1 MISHVTLK
9 NFKKVKKFDSD
20 LDKIN
25 ILVGANNS
33 GKSSVLQGIQ
43 FTIMAEVAKKY
54 LNRNS
59 TVPQEKLFYSPSAD
73 FTVLRHG
80 SPYTNYSG
88 NTSELILVDDSENK
102 ESFSITLN
110 KGRNYGNIS
119 ISVNGYNKF
128 RQTVTSFNNL
138 YSTYT
143 PGLSGVSLKEKIV
156 GKAVLR
162 NAAANGDANLYLRN
176 IIYYVAQ
183 EGKLQELNNL
193 IKQVFVN
200 TQLNVDFNPD
210 NDIDILVEVN
220 SSGHVIPIELCG
232 TGLLQAI
239 QIMAYS
245 IYFKPKLLLLDE
257 PDEHLHPNNQLLL
270 CNALK
275 LLSDEYDLQII
286 LSTHSRHM
294 IAAMEGFAKY
304 IWMKNGAI
312 CEEKIEPSYYNL
324 LFDLGALDTFDDV
337 IKGKYRNVVLTE
349 DTNISYMETL
359 LKANKIDLSK
369 VLIYSYKT
377 SGQIDSAILVGCFIK
392 KSSLNCNVIIHRDR
406 DFMTDE
412 EVSIVTNKIIDNDL
426 TPWITVFSDIE
437 AYFTTPQHLANITGK
452 EQFEIMSWIN
462 KLLKDNHVEIQTD
475 FVHKRDEIKQK
486 FYRDGKL
493 KGKDSIA
500 FPDTVALLG
509 KDVPTNTKNVKG
521 KFLLKKLNGDRI
533 NFLGKEVKLDVESNA
548 LEDKTIQDIFM

>member
-1 MISHVTLK
+1 MISHLTLK
-9 NFKKVKKFDSD
+9 NFKKVIKFDSD
-20 LDKIN
+20 LDRIN

-43 FTIMAEVAKKY
+43 FTIMAEVARKY
-54 LNRNS
+54 LNRNT

-88 NTSELILVDDSENK
+88 NTSELTLVDDSENK

-128 RQTVTSFNNL
+128 RQTVTSSNNL

-143 PGLSGVSLKEKIV
+143 PGLSGVSLKEKMV

-220 SSGHVIPIELCG
+220 SSGHLIPIELCG

-257 PDEHLHPNNQLLL
+257 PDEHLHPNNQHLL
-270 CNALK
+270 CKALK
-275 LLSDEYDLQII
+275 LLTDEYDLQII

-294 IAAMEGFAKY
+294 IAAMEGFAKL

-349 DTNISYMETL
+349 DTDTSYMETL

-392 KSSLNCNVIIHRDR
+392 KSSPNCNVVIHRDR
-406 DFMTDE
+406 DFMSDE
-412 EVSIVTNKIIDNDL
+412 EVSIVTKKITDNDL
-426 TPWITVFSDIE
+426 TPWITAFSDIE
-437 AYFTTPQHLANITGK
+437 AYFTTIQHLANITEK
-452 EQFEIMSWIN
+452 DQVEIMSWIN

-475 FVHKRDEIKQK
+475 FIHKRDEIKLK

-493 KGKDSIA
+493 KGKDSIT
-500 FPDTVALLG
+500 FPDTVELLG
-509 KDVPTNTKNVKG
+509 KEVPTNIKNVKG
-521 KFLLKKLNGDRI
+521 KFLLRKLNGDRI
-533 NFLGKEVKLDVESNA
+533 NFLGKEVKLDVESKA
-548 LEDKTIQDIFM
+548 LEDRTIQDIFM

>member
-406 DFMTDE
+406 DFMTDDE
-412 EVSIVTNKIIDNDL
+412 INIITNKITDNDL
-426 TPWITVFSDIE
+426 TPWITTFSDIE

-452 EQFEIMSWIN
+452 EQFEIVSWIN
-462 KLLKDNHVEIQTD
+462 KLLQDNHVEIQTD

-533 NFLGKEVKLDVESNA
+533 NFLGKEVKLDVESKA